1 MPNGGVAA
9 DRTEPADPAAAELPE
24 GAPAQAAGRYA
35 HASPITHVSRHAAPT
50 LLIHGTADHQVPL
63 RQSELPEQKM
73 RKAGVGVTL
82 LRLKDAGHNFAGDF
96 EEEANRALFR
106 FLGRHLENRCE
117 HCPLTRK

>member
-1 MPNGGVAA
+1 
-9 DRTEPADPAAAELPE
+9 
-24 GAPAQAAGRYA
+24 
-35 HASPITHVSRHAAPT
+35 
-50 LLIHGTADHQVPL
+50 
-63 RQSELPEQKM
+63 M